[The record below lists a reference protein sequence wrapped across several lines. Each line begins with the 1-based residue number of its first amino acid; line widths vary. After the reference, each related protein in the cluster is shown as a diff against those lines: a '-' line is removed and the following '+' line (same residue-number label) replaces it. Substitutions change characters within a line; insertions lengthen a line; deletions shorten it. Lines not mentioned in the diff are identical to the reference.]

1 MAAFDVRNS
10 ADHPKPYSPTSRR
23 VAWRMAKN
31 TKTGFDIE
39 TGILHNCC
47 LRILAMLVQQRRRVL
62 GAADSGVELRD
73 SCTAQI
79 AIRQRNE
86 RMPRLCRARRSV
98 RQCLVPASK
107 RARFATITIDSFA
120 TFEVGRRLGK

>member
-1 MAAFDVRNS
+1 
-10 ADHPKPYSPTSRR
+10 
-23 VAWRMAKN
+23 
-31 TKTGFDIE
+31 
-39 TGILHNCC
+39 
-47 LRILAMLVQQRRRVL
+47 MLVQQRRRVL